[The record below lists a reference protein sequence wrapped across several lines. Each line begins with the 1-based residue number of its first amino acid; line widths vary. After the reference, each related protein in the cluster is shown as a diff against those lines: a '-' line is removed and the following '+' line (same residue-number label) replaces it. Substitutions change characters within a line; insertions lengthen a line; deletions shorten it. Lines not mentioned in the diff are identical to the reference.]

1 MGSISKQDKKYI
13 NSLSVKKYRDKER
26 LFVVEGEKSVEE
38 FVSSSFVVRTV
49 YYTHECSFPPDKYQN
64 TSKITT
70 TEMQQIS
77 NLKTASPVLA
87 VVEIPPAGTESIPHN
102 ELILALDD
110 IQDPGN
116 LGTIIR
122 LADWFGIK
130 YIVCSSYTADAYGP
144 KTVQATM
151 GSLTKVKIVYTDL
164 FSFLKPLNGE
174 IPIYGTFLEGENIY
188 HTELSS
194 NGVIVMGNEGKGI
207 SQEITKLVS
216 NKLLIPSFAAN
227 PPESLNVAVA
237 TAITCSEFK
246 RRFQDSKI

>member
-1 MGSISKQDKKYI
+1 
-13 NSLSVKKYRDKER
+13 
-26 LFVVEGEKSVEE
+26 
-38 FVSSSFVVRTV
+38 
-49 YYTHECSFPPDKYQN
+49 
-64 TSKITT
+64 
-70 TEMQQIS
+70 MQQIS

-87 VVEIPPAGTESIPHN
+87 VVEIPPVKTETIPLN

-122 LADWFGIK
+122 LADWFGIN
-130 YIVCSSYTADAYGP
+130 YIVCSSFSVDAYGP

-164 FSFLKPLNGE
+164 YSFLKPLSE
-174 IPIYGTFLEGENIY
+174 EVPIYGTFLEGENIY
-188 HTELSS
+188 QTKLSE

-207 SQEITKLVS
+207 SPEITKLVS
-216 NKLLIPSFAAN
+216 NKLMIPSFASN

-246 RRFQDSKI
+246 RVMNYEL

>member
-1 MGSISKQDKKYI
+1 MNTKERKIIISLAI
-13 NSLSVKKYRDKER
+13 KKYRDKEQ
-26 LFVVEGEKSVEE
+26 LFVVEGEKSVNEILD
-38 FVSSSFVVRTV
+38 SSFNVRMI
-49 YYTHECSFPPDKYQN
+49 YYTHECDFSDKHPYAI
-64 TSKITT
+64 KISS

-77 NLKTASPVLA
+77 NLKTASSVLA
-87 VVEIPPAGTESIPHN
+87 VVDIPSVTIATIPRN

-122 LADWFGIK
+122 LADWFGIN
-130 YIVCSSYTADAYGP
+130 YIVCSLYTADAYGP

-151 GSLTKVKIVYTDL
+151 GSLTRIKIVYTDL
-164 FSFLKPLNGE
+164 YPFLALLTEK

-188 HTELSS
+188 KAELSV

-207 SQEITKLVS
+207 SPEITKLVS
-216 NKLLIPSFAAN
+216 KKLLIPAFSDN
-227 PPESLNVAVA
+227 SPESLNVAMA

-246 RRFQDSKI
+246 RRGY

>member
-1 MGSISKQDKKYI
+1 VANISKQEKKHI

-26 LFVVEGEKSVEE
+26 LFVVEGEKSVTE
-38 FVSSSFVVRTV
+38 FLNSSFKIRKI
-49 YYTHECSFPPDKYQN
+49 YCTHECRFSERHTD
-64 TSKITT
+64 SIKITS

-87 VVEIPPAGTESIPHN
+87 VVEIPSTETETIPSN

-122 LADWFGIK
+122 LADWFGINH
-130 YIVCSSYTADAYGP
+130 IVCSLYTADAYGT

-151 GSLTKVKIVYTDL
+151 GSLTRTNIVYTDL
-164 FSFLKPLNGE
+164 SSFLKHASKETPV
-174 IPIYGTFLEGENIY
+174 YGTFLEGENIY
-188 HTELSS
+188 ESELSNS
-194 NGVIVMGNEGKGI
+194 GIIVMGNEGRGI
-207 SQEITKLVS
+207 SAEIAGYVS
-216 NKLLIPSFAAN
+216 RKLLIPPFTDSS
-227 PPESLNVAVA
+227 PESLNVAAA

-246 RRFQDSKI
+246 RRNYQPR